1 MATEFKLSYTGNQ
14 INTKLGQIDNKVD
27 KIIGK
32 DLSTNDYTTEEKNKL
47 AGIATGANA
56 YTHPSYTAK
65 SSGLYKITV
74 DGTGHVSGTTAVTKS
89 DITALGIPTQDTV
102 YTHPTHTAISSGLYK
117 ITVDSNGHVSGATSV
132 AKSDITALGI
142 PAQDTTYSLNSF
154 GISVTAT
161 ELNYV
166 DGVTSNVQTQ
176 LNDKMP
182 ISGGTMTG
190 ALIAQNNANY
200 TTKQVRNIIL
210 IAEGENV
217 PSGSNGDICL
227 VYTP

>member
-47 AGIATGANA
+47 AGIAIGANA

-74 DGTGHVSGTTAVTKS
+74 DETGHVSGTTAVTKS
-89 DITALGIPTQDTV
+89 DITD
-102 YTHPTHTAISSGLYK
+102 
-117 ITVDSNGHVSGATSV
+117 
-132 AKSDITALGI
+132 LGI
-142 PAQDTTYSLNSF
+142 PAQDTVYTLSSF
-154 GISVTAT
+154 GISATAT

-190 ALIAQNNANY
+190 ALMAQNNANY